1 MLKKK
6 AIVRMMF
13 KNTETFELEV
23 DNPHIAWFIVEVDGK
38 QEIFTKSRILKSIED
53 IE

>member
-1 MLKKK
+1 
-6 AIVRMMF
+6 MF
-13 KNTETFELEV
+13 KNTDTFEFKV
-23 DNPHIAWFIVEVDGK
+23 DNPYITWFVVKVDGK